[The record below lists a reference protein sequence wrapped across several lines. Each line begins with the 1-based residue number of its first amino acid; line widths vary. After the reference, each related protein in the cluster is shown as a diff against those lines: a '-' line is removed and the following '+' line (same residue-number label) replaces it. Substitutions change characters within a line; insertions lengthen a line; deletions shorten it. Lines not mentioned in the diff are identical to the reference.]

1 MAQMISARRKARRKA
16 VTGTTDLFTTIE
28 LDPWCKALEASF
40 DASECITW
48 YLNSVQYEA
57 DRGIWHYEWRW
68 TVTGCG

>member
-1 MAQMISARRKARRKA
+1 MISAPTESTQKGPSQARQT
-16 VTGTTDLFTTIE
+16 VFTTIE